1 MAERRYDFFVMTA
14 EVTYLREDSLKQRRM
29 NTVMVLP
36 KAFVPQAAIDGAR
49 QAILNRTR
57 QEHQLQSAD
66 IKDFVIL
73 GISHLGRGTEA
84 EFNGVEPEKKVSD
97 VKRLS

>member
-14 EVTYLREDSLKQRRM
+14 EVTYLREGTLKQRRM

-36 KAFVPQAAIDGAR
+36 KAFVAQPAIDGAR
-49 QAILNRTR
+49 QAILDRTC
-57 QEHQLQSAD
+57 QEHQLNAVD

-84 EFNGVEPEKKVSD
+84 EFNGEAPDAKPSAGP
-97 VKRLS
+97 RLS